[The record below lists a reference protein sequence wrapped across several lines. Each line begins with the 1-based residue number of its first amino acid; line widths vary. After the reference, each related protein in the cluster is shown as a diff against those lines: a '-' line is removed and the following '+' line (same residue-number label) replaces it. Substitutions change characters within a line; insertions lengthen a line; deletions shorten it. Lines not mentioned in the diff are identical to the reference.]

1 MKLRIAI
8 VAHGRFTTFQLAKAL
23 LGRGH
28 DVHLFTNYPKRLM
41 PRFGIPEDR
50 IDSCGIH
57 GITARVCWMVRERQ
71 AALYPERWLH
81 ETFGRWAA
89 HTVTR
94 KHWDFV
100 YCYSG
105 GAEELFEALNNSG
118 TDCWLARGSTH
129 IRTQARLLGE
139 EEQRAGVPVDKPS
152 DWMIG
157 REEREYSLA
166 DVIVT
171 QSTFAAK
178 SFPDSLSEKVLCIPL
193 GVEVE
198 NFRARPETIEMRQC
212 RILSGSKLRV
222 LFVGTKSY
230 RKGLIDLAEIAR
242 ATAGR
247 FHMRLVGPTEG
258 TAVNLAS
265 QLKTKVEIMAS
276 VPETKLRE
284 IYAWGDVF
292 VFPTIEDGFAMVLA
306 QAHANGLPI
315 LATANC
321 AAPDFVQ
328 EGETGWI
335 LPIRS
340 PSAFVEKLDWCDK
353 HRTELAEMV
362 GRVGKDFRSRSWDDV
377 ARDHETAM
385 RQRFA
390 NPCLCPSA

>member
-1 MKLRIAI
+1 M
-8 VAHGRFTTFQLAKAL
+8 T
-23 LGRGH
+23 
-28 DVHLFTNYPKRLM
+28 
-41 PRFGIPEDR
+41 
-50 IDSCGIH
+50 
-57 GITARVCWMVRERQ
+57 RQ
-71 AALYPERWLH
+71 
-81 ETFGRWAA
+81 
-89 HTVTR
+89 
-94 KHWDFV
+94 HWDFV

-105 GAEELFEALNNSG
+105 GAEELFRALKNSG
-118 TDCWLARGSTH
+118 TGCWLARGSTH
-129 IRTQARLLGE
+129 IRTQAQLLQE

-157 REEREYSLA
+157 REEREYALA

-171 QSTFAAK
+171 QSSFAMK

-198 NFRARPETIEMRQC
+198 DFRAQPETVEERQR
-212 RILSGSKLRV
+212 RIRSGSKLRV
-222 LFVGTKSY
+222 LFVGTRSY
-230 RKGLIDLAEIAR
+230 RKGLIDLAEIAQ

-258 TAVNLAS
+258 TAANFVN
-265 QLKTKVEIMAS
+265 QLKTKVEVMEA
-276 VPETKLRE
+276 VPETRLRE

-321 AAPDFVQ
+321 AAPDFIQ
-328 EGETGWI
+328 EGKTGWI

-340 PSAFVEKLDWCDK
+340 AAASVEKLNWCDQ
-353 HRTELAEMV
+353 HRAELAEMV
-362 GRVGKDFRSRSWDDV
+362 GRTGNDFRSRSWDDV

-385 RQRFA
+385 QQRLTDLR
-390 NPCLCPSA
+390 LCHSA